1 MKTIVYID
9 GFNLYYGLLRGTRN
23 LWLDLERF
31 AQSLLT
37 DQHSI
42 IGLKYF
48 TARVRGDMYDDI
60 SAHDQFCYLRAL
72 GASPRIKIVE
82 GFYKRYRAKM
92 PFVKEPCRSCDKADY
107 ATVWKVEEKKSDVNR
122 AVEMLSDAYED
133 RAAVFALV
141 SGDSDPAAPLSV
153 VRRRLGKK
161 TVVFNPHSG
170 DSVELRKLTTF
181 YRNIPRELPS
191 KCQLPDEVV
200 LPDGT
205 AVHRPLAWA

>member
-23 LWLDLERF
+23 MWLDLERF

-42 IGLKYF
+42 IELKYF

-72 GASPRIKIVE
+72 
-82 GFYKRYRAKM
+82 
-92 PFVKEPCRSCDKADY
+92 
-107 ATVWKVEEKKSDVNR
+107 
-122 AVEMLSDAYED
+122 
-133 RAAVFALV
+133 V
-141 SGDSDPAAPLSV
+141 SGDSDQAAPLSV

-161 TVVFNPHSG
+161 TAVFNPHSG

-181 YRNIPRELPS
+181 YRNIPRELPP

-205 AVHRPLAWA
+205 AVHRPLAWAKP